1 MIVKIENILVYNIS
15 YKTSTG
21 TKPMRISFDERD
33 GFIRF
38 LGRKINCL
46 VLLDYGL
53 FDKICD
59 RIRKIRIY
67 SYNFLPM
74 ENIFGF
80 S

>member
-21 TKPMRISFDERD
+21 AKPMRISFDERD
-33 GFIRF
+33 EFIR
-38 LGRKINCL
+38 LLDHKIKRL

-53 FDKICD
+53 FDKNCD
-59 RIRKIRIY
+59 RIRKIRIS
-67 SYNFLPM
+67 SYNVLPM

>member
-1 MIVKIENILVYNIS
+1 
-15 YKTSTG
+15 
-21 TKPMRISFDERD
+21 MRISFDERD

-38 LGRKINCL
+38 LGHKINCL
-46 VLLDYGL
+46 VLLDCGL